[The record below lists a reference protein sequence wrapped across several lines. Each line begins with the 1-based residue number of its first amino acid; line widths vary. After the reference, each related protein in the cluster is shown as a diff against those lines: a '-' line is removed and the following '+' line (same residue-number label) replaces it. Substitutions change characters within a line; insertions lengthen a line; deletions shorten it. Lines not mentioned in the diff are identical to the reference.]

1 MSMRVMIEEA
11 GAFRRWSP
19 VAWLCLLIS
28 RRLSRLRPDRLCS
41 VLMSIGRGA
50 RESRFDEA
58 QATRATVCRSSTR
71 ASGMECL
78 ERSIAVYL
86 MCRLRGHVP
95 TWCTGF
101 RVDPF
106 AAHAWVEVDAVPV
119 DESPEISLYSKATV
133 VGPTRKAAA

>member
-1 MSMRVMIEEA
+1 MSMSVMIEEA
-11 GAFRRWSP
+11 GAPRRP
-19 VAWLCLLIS
+19 NAVAWLCLLMA
-28 RRLSRLRPDRLCS
+28 RRLSRLAPARLCS
-41 VLMSIGRGA
+41 TLAFFGRGA
-50 RESRFDEA
+50 RASRADEA
-58 QATRATVCRSSTR
+58 RAARTAVCGTSTG

-86 MCRLRGHVP
+86 LCRIKGHVP

-119 DESPEISLYSKATV
+119 GEPSEIRLYTKVTV
-133 VGPTRKAAA
+133 VGPTGQAGP

>member
-1 MSMRVMIEEA
+1 VSMSVMIEEA
-11 GAFRRWSP
+11 GASRRRSA
-19 VAWLCLLIS
+19 VAWLCLLVA
-28 RRLSRLRPDRLCS
+28 RRLSRLRPTKLCS
-41 VLMSIGRGA
+41 ILAVIGRGA
-50 RESRFDEA
+50 RTSRADEA
-58 QATRATVCRSSTR
+58 QAARASVCLTSTR

-78 ERSIAVYL
+78 ERSVAVYL

-119 DESPEISLYSKATV
+119 GEPPEISLYSKATV
-133 VGPTRKAAA
+133 VGPTRKAVS